1 MTILYLAPDKGTYK
15 CAVFYMKNHLLATAI
30 LVLLISGCQRQK
42 DTICGV
48 PVQGTLW
55 QLAAAIADKG
65 DGSFIPESVYRVNVD
80 EAIIEGW
87 LIDDESKNR
96 PFSWTVSF
104 QRAKVQQI
112 FQPCK

>member
-1 MTILYLAPDKGTYK
+1 
-15 CAVFYMKNHLLATAI
+15 MKNYLLATAI

-42 DTICGV
+42 ETICGV
-48 PVQGTLW
+48 PVQGTPW

-104 QRAKVQQI
+104 QRAKIVL
-112 FQPCK
+112 FCDVCKKLLVFFAIRGIWQDI

>member
-1 MTILYLAPDKGTYK
+1 
-15 CAVFYMKNHLLATAI
+15 MKNYLLATAI

-48 PVQGTLW
+48 PVQGTPW

-87 LIDDESKNR
+87 LINDESKNR
-96 PFSWTVSF
+96 PFIWCKVKDNQVVSAAF
-104 QRAKVQQI
+104 KTTLEELEE
-112 FQPCK
+112 